1 MGGLIRNSWLTK
13 SSIWVVIRTLRESR
27 KRLREAYYMRDVD
40 QCRHALH
47 SQYDLR
53 AENFILRKGALLVTC
68 SLALD
73 IEYDTQLHFSI
84 VKHCIL
90 VGVPE
95 VKRCFQGY

>member
-1 MGGLIRNSWLTK
+1 
-13 SSIWVVIRTLRESR
+13 
-27 KRLREAYYMRDVD
+27 MRDVD

-53 AENFILRKGALLVTC
+53 AENFILGKGALLVAC

-84 VKHCIL
+84 VKDCIL
-90 VGVPE
+90 VGVQE
-95 VKRCFQGY
+95 VKRCFQGLLKSRCT

>member
-13 SSIWVVIRTLRESR
+13 GSIWVVIRTLGESR
-27 KRLREAYYMRDVD
+27 KRLREAYFMRDAD

-53 AENFILRKGALLVTC
+53 AENFILGKGALLVAC

-84 VKHCIL
+84 VKD
-90 VGVPE
+90 
-95 VKRCFQGY
+95 